1 MADLYCVTL
10 GESMRSKFAEEMK
23 QYSYGEAL
31 LVLPGRLLLQKE
43 QEIGKVRAVNM
54 DYLPN
59 EILRAN
65 NREHFVMLSRRAQ
78 EILVKNL
85 VEEAAKAG
93 ELQHFQ
99 KLAETDAFIKTVTGF
114 IGELARAGITA
125 DEFEEVLFAWDREN
139 EYGLKDKEISS
150 IYSRYREMLIKN
162 NWYDMDGLYRLAS
175 LELDNPQST
184 IPWHQLY
191 FSEFYKF
198 DQLQLEFIRA
208 LKDRC
213 GVAIGIVGEADNDK
227 LYGATLPTIGDLMG
241 MGFKKHKVSEE
252 IEREASLAHFCHH
265 WKKEVVV
272 FDKASASIKVLEAT
286 SAENEMRQALES
298 VKKRLTEGTA
308 YEDILL
314 VVRNLDVYNG
324 FKNLFDEYG
333 ITTTLPAV
341 TGFSSQPL
349 VELLNALLYFA
360 ENSFDLKRCLDLLGC
375 NFSKLLY
382 AFDGEAI
389 SEVVTTRYF
398 ANSRQLREYLSN
410 QTEVAGAPSIDSLFK
425 WAEKVPKITSCA
437 EYCAL
442 IRATLNGF
450 CLAKEL
456 GQRYQQGELSLEQL
470 KNILAT
476 EKCCYTVLDEIENV
490 YEESNQA
497 KKRISLTEF
506 IKIWQEIG
514 LEKNIVMEAGNPDGI
529 SVIEAAKVQGMLF
542 KHVYLLGLREG
553 EFPVIKQENWLYN
566 DQERKELKD
575 LGVDLRNTGLAL
587 AEDQY
592 FFAST
597 IAAAT
602 ETLTISYAVDDQ
614 AGASGYLEELRQYY
628 KENLLLPEEI
638 ETEKLE
644 FWSDSQFAQQLGS
657 AENLGER
664 EENWLF
670 ELVGTDYRLRRNLDK
685 TRFCKGSPYQG
696 CLGNGLQQVVR
707 KNLGNRYSPSILE
720 TYAFCPFE
728 FLLNKIWR
736 TDAWQEVTD
745 EIDAVAQGDLYHEV
759 LAKFFLE
766 HLGASISGEPSEK
779 LEKELGNIFDE
790 VCDEF
795 VILGRLKQTEFL
807 ESEKQQAW
815 SRIVRV
821 LRQEQTYQIGLKCS
835 ASKILPAYLEWGFGV
850 SNSETPALRREID
863 EEEVFFTGRIDRID
877 ADENWLTVTDYKRSG
892 VPTKN
897 DMKSGLDLQMP
908 LYLLAVQELLAHD
921 ERQVLGGGY
930 FSIDAAER
938 KNGFW
943 RDEAQ
948 FLPWVQRGKEDWPV
962 FVEQAEDNLARCVR
976 GIRSGNYPT
985 LPAALCPNYCPGK
998 DICRYSL
1005 LNLIAEGGEA
1015 DD

>member
-1 MADLYCVTL
+1 MSDLYCVKL
-10 GESMRSKFAEEMK
+10 GESMRSKFAEEIK
-23 QYSYGEAL
+23 QYAYGEAL

-65 NREHFVMLSRRAQ
+65 NRDHFVMLSRRAQ
-78 EILVKNL
+78 EMLVKNI
-85 VEEAAKAG
+85 VEESAKAG
-93 ELQHFQ
+93 ELHHFQ

-125 DEFEEVLFAWDREN
+125 EEFEDVLSAWDREN
-139 EYGLKDKEISS
+139 EYGLKDEEISA
-150 IYSRYREMLIKN
+150 IYSRYREMLINN

-175 LELDNPQST
+175 FELENPQSI
-184 IPWHQLY
+184 IPWHRLY

-213 GVAIGIVGEADNDK
+213 GVTIGIVGEADNDK

-252 IEREASLAHFCHH
+252 IKREASLEHFCQH
-265 WKKEVVV
+265 WKREVVV
-272 FDKASASIKVLEAT
+272 FDKPSVSIKILEAT
-286 SAENEMRQALES
+286 SAENEMRQVLES
-298 VKKRLTEGTA
+298 AKKRLTEGA
-308 YEDILL
+308 AHEDILL
-314 VVRNLDVYNG
+314 VVRKLDVYNG

-333 ITTTLPAV
+333 VPTTLPAV
-341 TGFSSQPL
+341 TGFFSHPL
-349 VELLNALLYFA
+349 VELLNAFLHFA

-389 SEVVTTRYF
+389 SELVTKRYF
-398 ANSRQLREYLSN
+398 ANSRQLREYLLN
-410 QTEVAGAPSIDSLFK
+410 QTEVAGAPSIEILFN
-425 WAEKVPKITSCA
+425 WAEKIPKAASCA

-442 IRATLNGF
+442 VRAVLNGF
-450 CLAKEL
+450 GLAKQL

-476 EKCCYTVLDEIENV
+476 EKCCYAVLDEIENV

-497 KKRISLTEF
+497 KKRIGLTEF
-506 IKIWQEIG
+506 IKIWQDIG
-514 LEKNIVMEAGNPDGI
+514 LEKNIVMEAGNPEGI
-529 SVIEAAKVQGMLF
+529 CVIEAANVQGMSF

-553 EFPVIKQENWLYN
+553 EFPAIKQENWLYN

-602 ETLTISYAVDDQ
+602 ETLTISYFADEQ
-614 AGASGYLEELRQYY
+614 AGSSGYFEELRQYY
-628 KENLLLPEEI
+628 KENLLAPEVM
-638 ETEKLE
+638 ETEKIE
-644 FWSDSQFAQQLGS
+644 YWSDSQFAQQLGS

-664 EENWLF
+664 EENWLL
-670 ELVGTDYRLRRNLDK
+670 ELVGTDYKLRRNLDR
-685 TRFCKGSPYQG
+685 TRFSKGSPYQG
-696 CLGNGLQQVVR
+696 SLGNGLQQMVQD
-707 KNLGNRYSPSILE
+707 KLGNRYSSSILE

-728 FLLNKIWR
+728 FLINKIWR
-736 TDAWQEVTD
+736 TEEWQEVTD

-759 LAKFFLE
+759 LAKFFKE
-766 HLGASISGEPSEK
+766 HLGSSITGESSEK
-779 LEKELGNIFDE
+779 IEKELRNIFDE
-790 VCDEF
+790 VCDNF
-795 VILGRLKQTEFL
+795 IALGRLKQTEFL

-815 SRIVRV
+815 SKIVRV
-821 LRQEQTYQIGLKCS
+821 LRQEQTYQNSLKCS

-850 SNSETPALRREID
+850 SSSMTPALRREID
-863 EEEVFFTGRIDRID
+863 NEEVFFTGRIDRID

-908 LYLLAVQELLAHD
+908 IYLLAVNELLAHD

-943 RDEAQ
+943 RDDAQ
-948 FLPWVQRGKEDWPV
+948 ILPWVQRGAEDWPA

-976 GIRSGNYPT
+976 GIRSGDYPT
-985 LPAALCPNYCPGK
+985 VPAALCPNYCPGK
-998 DICRYSL
+998 DICRYSI